1 MGWNW
6 HAAIVLAACVGGTY
20 GEGITANL
28 SQLLSDDGL
37 SSAFSNNLWINSG
50 FGLYGLMALW
60 LTLCLA
66 LHVLSVL
73 GAALLGFFKQ
83 SEFEVHLMFRRKTK
97 LPVRIRR
104 ILTNRA
110 WPSKEL
116 VADRGSRTY
125 LRIRWLYVLLARMGA
140 GCFAGAVIRNGLATA
155 EKLPGGIAAVVG
167 GAAVLGLIWVVGR
180 LIAAHLLLRSGR
192 LPRLA
197 FSVGS
202 LAISLTVFVRFP
214 AWAYVEGIGVGNL
227 VGTIE
232 LPQLIFFGSAL
243 IVMAAVLTSGWLLF
257 WLAKRLDGVAR
268 FIMKA
273 MAIVSV
279 TLCFLTIAQTEM
291 NAGTN
296 LRVRG
301 TSEFAK
307 TSYPIAACLQQIPV
321 SGPPTAVWLLG
332 NRDNQTV
339 VSTRSPNG
347 LALSSPGQVSI
358 LPTDSITLTL
368 VPAEKREE
376 TEGVAELGVR
386 PCSFAESQL
395 DDEVPSH
402 EAEVPSHEAGSL
414 ASLRFGLEF

>member
-1 MGWNW
+1 M
-6 HAAIVLAACVGGTY
+6 LAACIGGTY

-104 ILTNRA
+104 IVTNRA

-116 VADRGSRTY
+116 AADRGSRTY

-243 IVMAAVLTSGWLLF
+243 IVMAAVLTSGWLLV

-291 NAGTN
+291 NAGIN

-307 TSYPIAACLQQIPV
+307 TSYPIAACLQQIPA

-376 TEGVAELGVR
+376 TEVLLNWGFG
-386 PCSFAESQL
+386 P
-395 DDEVPSH
+395 VPSQNRSSTTRYLPTRPRCLPTRP
-402 EAEVPSHEAGSL
+402 VRLP
-414 ASLRFGLEF
+414 R